1 MSDLENKG
9 QQFGGKIKEGVG
21 KVTDDKDLKAEGRND
36 QAEGKLKEGLEN
48 IKGKAEEAAR
58 GVQDALG
65 RIGKK
70 DSDQQ

>member
-21 KVTDDKDLKAEGRND
+21 EATDDKDLAAEGRGD
-36 QAEGKLKEGLEN
+36 QAEGKVREGLD
-48 IKGKAEEAAR
+48 KAKDAA
-58 GVQDALG
+58 GDAAKSVKDAFG

-70 DSDQQ
+70 